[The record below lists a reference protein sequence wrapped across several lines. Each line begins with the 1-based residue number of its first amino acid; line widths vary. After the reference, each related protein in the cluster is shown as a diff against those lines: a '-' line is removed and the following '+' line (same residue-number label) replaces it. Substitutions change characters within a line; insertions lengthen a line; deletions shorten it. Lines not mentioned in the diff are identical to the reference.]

1 MNLEHY
7 KMAQGFAIEY
17 GTILGLSWLITFAF
31 MIAGMCTNGL
41 LYLSMGLFG
50 LGVTAV
56 LPFYL
61 AWRFKQHL
69 DVGEQVSFFIAWLLA
84 MLMFLY
90 ACIFAG
96 VGEFVYFTYMDHG
109 RLMQVFHDVLFA
121 PEVEAQY
128 RAAGA
133 ADMLDM
139 ARMQFDM
146 MRNMTPMQL
155 TLILFEN
162 NLFLSLFMSLPVAI
176 VARLKATDI
185 FRKQ

>member
-1 MNLEHY
+1 MNSEHY
-7 KMAQGFAIEY
+7 KMVQGFAVEY
-17 GTILGLSWLITFAF
+17 GTILGLSWLITFGL
-31 MIAGMCTNGL
+31 MIAGMLTNGL
-41 LYLSMGLFG
+41 FYLAAGFVSMG
-50 LGVTAV
+50 VTLI

-69 DVGEQVSFFIAWLLA
+69 DTGERVSFFLAWMLA
-84 MLMFLY
+84 FLMFLY

-96 VGEFVYFTYMDHG
+96 AGEFVYFTYMDHG
-109 RLMQVFHDVLFA
+109 RLMRVFQEVLFA

-133 ADMLDM
+133 NDMLDI
-139 ARMQFDM
+139 ARIQFDM

-162 NLFLSLFMSLPVAI
+162 NIFVSMILSLPVAF
-176 VARLKATDI
+176 VAHLKAKEI
-185 FRKQ
+185 FRRQ